1 MRPFLQAAAQALG
14 SLVLAALAVSASSD
28 KPSRPPEVSV
38 AVSFPEKTDAGPP
51 ARMAGA
57 LLFRSYCVS
66 CHGATARGDGPL
78 ADHLRSRPPDL
89 TLIAHRDGGTFDEEK
104 VRRIIDGRT
113 PVKGHGGPDM
123 PVWHDVFRV
132 AEEGEGYGE
141 EKVAGRIQSLVEHLA
156 AVQRTP

>member
-1 MRPFLQAAAQALG
+1 MRLFLQTAAQALG
-14 SLVLAALAVSASSD
+14 SLVLAALPVAAISD
-28 KPSRPPEVSV
+28 KPARPPEVSV
-38 AVSFPEKTDAGPP
+38 AVSFPEKTDTGPP
-51 ARMAGA
+51 ARMAGS
-57 LLFRSYCVS
+57 LLFKSYCAS

-89 TLIAHRDGGTFDEEK
+89 TLIAHHDGGTFDEEK

-132 AEEGEGYGE
+132 AQEGYGE
-141 EKVAGRIQSLVEHLA
+141 EKVAGQIQSLVEHLA